1 MKAAIVHDFTKA
13 PQYGEFELRSLQ
25 QPHEVY
31 VDVLAAGLHQ
41 RVRSQA
47 DGSHYTSIGQL
58 PLIPGVDGVG
68 RLEDGRNVYFV
79 MEDAALGSMA
89 ERTIID
95 IRRSVVIPADADPV
109 HIAAAMNPAMS
120 SWVAL
125 RSRID
130 FRPGSRVLIMGAT
143 GNSGQMAVQI
153 AKLLGAEQVIGAGR
167 NQARLEALTDL
178 GADVVVSLEGEAS
191 DVAERL
197 GKAAAEVDVVIDYLW
212 GAPMEQAVMSILT
225 RRQDRSR
232 ALDWIQIGSM
242 AGAEAQIPS
251 AALRSANLRILG
263 SGQGS
268 VTAAGYLAAFPAL
281 IDCIASGT
289 LRIPTQSYPLSEV
302 EQVWTAPVDPQK
314 RIVFVPS

>member
-1 MKAAIVHDFTKA
+1 MKAAVVYDFGKA
-13 PQYGEFELRSLQ
+13 PQYDQFELRSVQ
-25 QPHEVY
+25 QPYEAY

-47 DGSHYTSIGQL
+47 EGSHYTSTGQL
-58 PLIPGVDGVG
+58 PLVPGVDGVG
-68 RLEDGRNVYFV
+68 RLEDGRKVYFV
-79 MEDAALGSMA
+79 MEDTTLGSMA
-89 ERTIID
+89 ERTVID
-95 IRRSVVIPADADPV
+95 MRRSVVVPEDADPV

-120 SWVAL
+120 SWLAL

-130 FRPGSRVLIMGAT
+130 FRPGSRVLVMGAT

-167 NQARLEALTDL
+167 NQERLNALTKL
-178 GADVVVSLEGEAS
+178 GADTIVSLEGEPAE
-191 DVAERL
+191 VAERL
-197 GKAAAEVDVVIDYLW
+197 GEAAAEVDVVIDYLW
-212 GAPMEQAVMSILT
+212 GAPTEQAIMPLLT

-242 AGAEAQIPS
+242 AGAHAQIPS
-251 AALRSANLRILG
+251 AALRSANFRLLG

-268 VTAAGYLAAFPAL
+268 ITTAGYLAAFPAL

-289 LRIPTQSYPLSEV
+289 LRLTAQACPLSEV

-314 RIVFVPS
+314 RIVFVPM

>member
-1 MKAAIVHDFTKA
+1 MKAAVVYDFGKP
-13 PQYGEFELRSLQ
+13 PQYDHFELRSVQ
-25 QPHEVY
+25 QPYEAY

-47 DGSHYTSIGQL
+47 EGSHYTSMGQL

-68 RLEDGRNVYFV
+68 RLEDGRKIYFA
-79 MEDAALGSMA
+79 MEDDVLGSMA

-95 IRRSVVIPADADPV
+95 IRRSVVVPEDADPV

-130 FRPGSRVLIMGAT
+130 FRPGSRVLVMGAT

-153 AKLLGAEQVIGAGR
+153 AKLLGADQVIGAGR
-167 NQARLEALTDL
+167 NRERLDGLTKL
-178 GADVVVSLEGEAS
+178 GADTIVSLEGEPAE
-191 DVAERL
+191 VAERL
-197 GKAAAEVDVVIDYLW
+197 GEAASEVDVVIDYLW
-212 GAPMEQAVMSILT
+212 GAPTEQAIMPLLT

-242 AGAEAQIPS
+242 AGAHAQIPS
-251 AALRSANLRILG
+251 AALRSANVRLLG

-268 VTAAGYLAAFPAL
+268 ITTAGYLAEFPAL

-289 LRIPTQSYPLSEV
+289 LHIPTQACPLSDV
-302 EQVWTAPVDPQK
+302 EEVWTAPTDPQK
-314 RIVFVPS
+314 RIVFVPM